1 MTIYTT
7 RYQARKA
14 RRSDEITVKVCGGY
28 ANMRYE
34 DYYTWRTQR

>member
-7 RYQARKA
+7 RYQARKV

-28 ANMRYE
+28 TNMTYS
-34 DYYTWRTQR
+34 DYYTWRHQR

>member
-14 RRSDEITVKVCGGY
+14 RRADEITVKVCGGY
-28 ANMRYE
+28 TNMTAA
-34 DYYTWRTQR
+34 DYHAWCKQR

>member
-14 RRSDEITVKVCGGY
+14 ARGGEVVVKVDGGY
-28 ANMRYE
+28 TVMTAR
-34 DYYTWRTQR
+34 DYQIWRAQK